1 MSNTETFGDFRVEF
15 LHDEKGEK
23 LWSNSLFFN
32 LYDFWRLRRD
42 GFLLKTYKAKNLLL
56 KKVNHKKVKGNKKL
70 PTYRVLLRKFI
81 VGEEQLNPTNY
92 LNSDHQQYF
101 HILKERKKICE
112 EDFLEEYPFL
122 KEPKRHK
129 KIYINI

>member
-1 MSNTETFGDFRVEF
+1 M
-15 LHDEKGEK
+15 
-23 LWSNSLFFN
+23 
-32 LYDFWRLRRD
+32 
-42 GFLLKTYKAKNLLL
+42 
-56 KKVNHKKVKGNKKL
+56 KGNKKL

>member
-70 PTYRVLLRKFI
+70 PTSRVLLRKFI

-101 HILKERKKICE
+101 KRKEKN
-112 EDFLEEYPFL
+112 L
-122 KEPKRHK
+122 
-129 KIYINI
+129 